1 MSLKAVSPLDG
12 RYSSQTSGLGEY
24 FSEYALIRYR
34 VHVEIEWLILMSE
47 RPEIADVRAFTPEEI
62 GVLRSWVETFDEAQA
77 ERVKEIERTTRHDV
91 KAVEY
96 YIRERMAGTSLEDA
110 AAYVHFFC
118 TSEDI
123 NNLSYAMMLR
133 DGIEQEWR
141 PLAERLVSEVTTL
154 AEATSDIA
162 MLSRTHGQP
171 ATPSTMGKEL
181 AVFAYRWKRQLDQLS
196 RAEYLGKFNG
206 TVGNYNAHLVTYPNA
221 SWEEISR
228 ALVERLGLTYN
239 PLTIQIEPHDYM
251 AEVFHNLIRFNT
263 VTLDFDRDVW
273 QYISLGYF
281 RQKIVK
287 GEAGSSVMPHKVN
300 PIDFENSE
308 ANMGI
313 SNALLEHLALKLP
326 ISRLQRDLTDSSA
339 LRNIG
344 VAVGHSLMG
353 LKSALQGLSRLQV
366 DPAAMQADLEDAWEI
381 LAEPIQTV
389 MRKVGMKDAY
399 ERLKDLTRGARITQ
413 NDIRAFVQNL
423 GLPPEDEARLL
434 ALAPATYT
442 GLAAQLA
449 RQINREDCSSS

>member
-1 MSLKAVSPLDG
+1 MTLKAVSPLDG
-12 RYSSQTSGLGEY
+12 RYASQTAGLGDF

-34 VHVEIEWLILMSE
+34 VRVEIEWLIVMSE
-47 RPEIADVRAFTPEEI
+47 HPEIADVRAFTPDEI
-62 GVLRSWVETFDEAQA
+62 GLLHAWIETFDEEQA
-77 ERVKEIERTTRHDV
+77 RRVKEIERTTRHDV

-96 YIRERMAGTSLEDA
+96 YLRERMDGTSLEDA
-110 AAYVHFFC
+110 GAFVHFFC

-133 DGIEQEWR
+133 DGIAQEWR
-141 PLAERLVSEVTTL
+141 PLAERLVSEVTAL
-154 AEATSDIA
+154 AEAMSGIA

-171 ATPSTMGKEL
+171 ATPSTMGKEF
-181 AVFAYRWKRQLDQLS
+181 AVFAYRWQRQLAQLS

-206 TVGNYNAHLVTYPNA
+206 TVGNYNAHLAAYPDA
-221 SWEEISR
+221 PWEEISR
-228 ALVERLGLTYN
+228 ALVHRLGLTYN

-251 AEVFHNLIRFNT
+251 AELFHNLIRFNT
-263 VTLDFDRDVW
+263 ITLDFARDVW

-281 RQKIVK
+281 RQKVVK

-308 ANMGI
+308 ANMGL
-313 SNALLEHLALKLP
+313 SNALLEHLAVKLP

-339 LRNIG
+339 LRNVG
-344 VAVGHSLMG
+344 VGIGHSLMG

-366 DPAAMQADLEDAWEI
+366 DAAAMQADLDDAWEV
-381 LAEPIQTV
+381 LAEPVQTV

-399 ERLKDLTRGARITQ
+399 ERLKDLTRGAEITQ
-413 NDIRAFVQNL
+413 EDIRVFVQNL

-434 ALAPATYT
+434 ALTPATYI
-442 GLAAQLA
+442 GLAEKLA
-449 RQINREDCSSS
+449 KEMMSYEC